1 MQTMNNNINYS
12 GLISARINRITESQT
27 IAMTVKSRELKAK
40 GIDIIN
46 LSLGELDFNTPE
58 HIKEAGKKAIDN
70 NFSHYPPVAGY
81 DDLRNAIVQKFKN
94 DNHLTF
100 LPNQIVVS
108 NGAKHSIMNV
118 ILSIVNPG
126 DEVILP
132 VPYWLSYIE
141 MVKFAGGKPVLINST
156 IENDFKVTAQQIEKV
171 ITPKTKLFL
180 FSSPSNPSGTV
191 YNKNELQEFAK
202 VFAQN
207 KHVMVMSDEIYEQIL
222 YNGKHESIG
231 QFNEIKH
238 QLIVVNGVSK
248 CYAMTGWR
256 IGYIAAPEWL
266 AKACTKLQSQFTS
279 GASAVSQKAAYTAI
293 SSNNNETI
301 KMRDILKKRRDLM
314 VKLFKEMPG
323 LKTNIPQ
330 GAFYFFAEV
339 KNYFGKSFENII
351 IKNDVALCL
360 YLLNNAHV
368 AVVGGSSFGS
378 PDYLRFSY
386 AAPEKDLIEA
396 INRIKTALKKLE
408 N

>member
-1 MQTMNNNINYS
+1 MNNDINYS
-12 GLISARINRITESQT
+12 KLISARINRITESQT

-58 HIKEAGKKAIDN
+58 HIKEAGKKAIDD

-81 DDLRNAIVQKFKN
+81 DELREAIVQKFKY
-94 DNHLTF
+94 DNNLIFT
-100 LPNQIVVS
+100 PNQIVVS

-118 ILSIVNPG
+118 ILSIINPG

-141 MVKFAGGKPVLINST
+141 MVKLAGGKPVLINST
-156 IENDFKVTAQQIEKV
+156 IENDFKVTPQQIEKA
-171 ITPKTKLFL
+171 ITNKTKLFL
-180 FSSPSNPSGTV
+180 FSSPSNPTGTV
-191 YNKNELQEFAK
+191 YNKNELKQFAEVFAK
-202 VFAQN
+202 HKQI
-207 KHVMVMSDEIYEQIL
+207 MVMSDEIYEQIL
-222 YNGKHESIG
+222 YEGKHESIG
-231 QFNEIKH
+231 QFNEIKN

-248 CYAMTGWR
+248 GYAMTGWR

-279 GASAVSQKAAYTAI
+279 GASAVSQKAAFKAI
-293 SSNNNETI
+293 SGVQTETY

-314 VKLFKEMPG
+314 VELFKEIPDF
-323 LKTNIPQ
+323 KTNIPK
-330 GAFYFFAEV
+330 GAFYFFADV
-339 KNYFGKSFENII
+339 KNYFGKTFENNI
-351 IKNDVALCL
+351 IKNDVDLCL
-360 YLLNNAHV
+360 FLLNNAHV

-386 AAPEKDLIEA
+386 ATPESNLIEA
-396 INRIKTALKKLE
+396 VRRIKDSLE
-408 N
+408 ILEL

>member
-1 MQTMNNNINYS
+1 MMNNDINYS
-12 GLISARINRITESQT
+12 ELISARINRITESQT

-58 HIKEAGKKAIDN
+58 HIKEAGKKAIDD

-81 DDLRNAIVQKFKN
+81 DELREAIVQKFKY
-94 DNHLTF
+94 DNNLIFT
-100 LPNQIVVS
+100 PNQIVVS

-118 ILSIVNPG
+118 ILSIINPG

-141 MVKFAGGKPVLINST
+141 MVKLAGGKPVLINST
-156 IENDFKVTAQQIEKV
+156 IENDFKVTPQQIEKA
-171 ITPKTKLFL
+171 ITNKTKLFL
-180 FSSPSNPSGTV
+180 FSSPSNPTGTV
-191 YNKNELQEFAK
+191 YNKNELKQFAEVFAK
-202 VFAQN
+202 HKQI
-207 KHVMVMSDEIYEQIL
+207 MVMSDEIYEQIL
-222 YNGKHESIG
+222 YEGKHESIG
-231 QFNEIKH
+231 QFNEIKN

-248 CYAMTGWR
+248 GYAMTGWR

-279 GASAVSQKAAYTAI
+279 GASAVSQKAAFKAI
-293 SSNNNETI
+293 SGVQTETY

-314 VKLFKEMPG
+314 VELFKEIPDF
-323 LKTNIPQ
+323 KTNIPK
-330 GAFYFFAEV
+330 GAFYFFADV
-339 KNYFGKSFENII
+339 KNYFGKTFENNI
-351 IKNDVALCL
+351 IKNDVDLCL
-360 YLLNNAHV
+360 FLLNNAHV

-386 AAPEKDLIEA
+386 ATPESNLIEA
-396 INRIKTALKKLE
+396 VRRIKDSLE
-408 N
+408 ILEL

>member
-1 MQTMNNNINYS
+1 M
-12 GLISARINRITESQT
+12 SARINRITESQT

-58 HIKEAGKKAIDN
+58 HIKEAGKKAIDD

-81 DDLRNAIVQKFKN
+81 DELREAIVQKFKY
-94 DNHLTF
+94 DNNLIFT
-100 LPNQIVVS
+100 PNQIVVS

-118 ILSIVNPG
+118 ILSIINPG

-141 MVKFAGGKPVLINST
+141 MVKLAGGKPVLINST
-156 IENDFKVTAQQIEKV
+156 IENDFKVTPQQIEKA
-171 ITPKTKLFL
+171 ITNKTKLFL
-180 FSSPSNPSGTV
+180 FSSPSNPTGTV
-191 YNKNELQEFAK
+191 YNKNELKQFAEVFAK
-202 VFAQN
+202 HKQI
-207 KHVMVMSDEIYEQIL
+207 MVMSDEIYEQIL
-222 YNGKHESIG
+222 YEGKHESIG
-231 QFNEIKH
+231 QFNEIKN

-248 CYAMTGWR
+248 GYAMTGWR

-279 GASAVSQKAAYTAI
+279 GASAVSQKAAFKAI
-293 SSNNNETI
+293 SGVQTETY

-314 VKLFKEMPG
+314 VELFKEIPDF
-323 LKTNIPQ
+323 KTNIPK
-330 GAFYFFAEV
+330 GAFYFFADV
-339 KNYFGKSFENII
+339 KNYFGKTFENNI
-351 IKNDVALCL
+351 IKNDVDLCL
-360 YLLNNAHV
+360 FLLNNAHV

-386 AAPEKDLIEA
+386 ATPESNLIEA
-396 INRIKTALKKLE
+396 VRRIKDSLE
-408 N
+408 ILEL

>member
-1 MQTMNNNINYS
+1 MNNDINYS
-12 GLISARINRITESQT
+12 ELISARINRITESQT

-58 HIKEAGKKAIDN
+58 HIKEAGKKAIDD

-81 DDLRNAIVQKFKN
+81 DELREAIVQKFKY
-94 DNHLTF
+94 DNNLIFT
-100 LPNQIVVS
+100 PNQIVVS

-118 ILSIVNPG
+118 ILSIINPG

-141 MVKFAGGKPVLINST
+141 MVKLAGGKPVLINST
-156 IENDFKVTAQQIEKV
+156 IENDFKVTPQQIEKA
-171 ITPKTKLFL
+171 ITNKTKLFL
-180 FSSPSNPSGTV
+180 FSSPSNPTGTV
-191 YNKNELQEFAK
+191 YNKNELKQFAEVFAK
-202 VFAQN
+202 HKQI
-207 KHVMVMSDEIYEQIL
+207 MVMSDEIYEQIL
-222 YNGKHESIG
+222 YEGKHESIG
-231 QFNEIKH
+231 QFNEIKN

-248 CYAMTGWR
+248 GYAMTGWR

-279 GASAVSQKAAYTAI
+279 GASAVSQKAAFKAI
-293 SSNNNETI
+293 SGVQTETY

-314 VKLFKEMPG
+314 VELFKEIPDF
-323 LKTNIPQ
+323 KTNIPK
-330 GAFYFFAEV
+330 GAFYFFADV
-339 KNYFGKSFENII
+339 KNYFGKTFENNI
-351 IKNDVALCL
+351 IKNDVDLCL
-360 YLLNNAHV
+360 FLLNNAHV

-386 AAPEKDLIEA
+386 ATPESNLIEA
-396 INRIKTALKKLE
+396 VRRIKDSLE
-408 N
+408 ILEL

>member
-1 MQTMNNNINYS
+1 MMNNDINYS
-12 GLISARINRITESQT
+12 KLISARINRITESQT

-58 HIKEAGKKAIDN
+58 HIKEAGKKAIDD

-81 DDLRNAIVQKFKN
+81 DELREAIVQKFKY
-94 DNHLTF
+94 DNNLIFT
-100 LPNQIVVS
+100 PNQIVVS

-118 ILSIVNPG
+118 ILSIINPG

-141 MVKFAGGKPVLINST
+141 MVKLAGGKPVLINST
-156 IENDFKVTAQQIEKV
+156 IENDFKVTPQQIEKA
-171 ITPKTKLFL
+171 ITNKTKLFL
-180 FSSPSNPSGTV
+180 FSSPSNPTGTV
-191 YNKNELQEFAK
+191 YNKNELKQFAEVFAK
-202 VFAQN
+202 HKQI
-207 KHVMVMSDEIYEQIL
+207 MVMSDEIYEQIL
-222 YNGKHESIG
+222 YEGKHESIG
-231 QFNEIKH
+231 QFNEIKN

-248 CYAMTGWR
+248 GYAMTGWR

-279 GASAVSQKAAYTAI
+279 GASAVSQKAAFKAI
-293 SSNNNETI
+293 SGVQTETY

-314 VKLFKEMPG
+314 VELFKEIPDF
-323 LKTNIPQ
+323 KTNIPK
-330 GAFYFFAEV
+330 GAFYFFADV
-339 KNYFGKSFENII
+339 KNYFGKTFENNI
-351 IKNDVALCL
+351 IKNDVDLCL
-360 YLLNNAHV
+360 FLLNNAHV

-386 AAPEKDLIEA
+386 ATPESNLIEA
-396 INRIKTALKKLE
+396 VRRIKDSLE
-408 N
+408 ILEL

>member
-1 MQTMNNNINYS
+1 MMNNDINYS
-12 GLISARINRITESQT
+12 KLISARINRITESQT

-58 HIKEAGKKAIDN
+58 HIKEAGKKAIDD

-81 DDLRNAIVQKFKN
+81 DELREAIVQKFKY
-94 DNHLTF
+94 DNNLIFT
-100 LPNQIVVS
+100 PNQIVVS

-118 ILSIVNPG
+118 ILSIINPG

-141 MVKFAGGKPVLINST
+141 MVKLAGGKPVLINST
-156 IENDFKVTAQQIEKV
+156 IENDFKVTPQQIEKA
-171 ITPKTKLFL
+171 ITNKTKLFL
-180 FSSPSNPSGTV
+180 FSSPSNPTGTV
-191 YNKNELQEFAK
+191 YNKNELKQFAEVFAK
-202 VFAQN
+202 YKQI
-207 KHVMVMSDEIYEQIL
+207 MVMSDEIYEQIL
-222 YNGKHESIG
+222 YEGKHESIG
-231 QFNEIKH
+231 QFNEIKN

-248 CYAMTGWR
+248 GYAMTGWR

-279 GASAVSQKAAYTAI
+279 GASAVSQKAAFKAI
-293 SSNNNETI
+293 SGVQTETY

-314 VKLFKEMPG
+314 VELFKEIPDF
-323 LKTNIPQ
+323 KTNIPK
-330 GAFYFFAEV
+330 GAFYFFADV
-339 KNYFGKSFENII
+339 KNYFGKTFENNI
-351 IKNDVALCL
+351 IKNDVDLCL
-360 YLLNNAHV
+360 FLLNNAHV

-386 AAPEKDLIEA
+386 ATPESNLIEA
-396 INRIKTALKKLE
+396 VRRIKDSLE
-408 N
+408 ILEL

>member
-1 MQTMNNNINYS
+1 MNNDINYS
-12 GLISARINRITESQT
+12 ELISARINRITESQT

-58 HIKEAGKKAIDN
+58 HIKEAGKKAIDD

-81 DDLRNAIVQKFKN
+81 DELREAIVQKFKY
-94 DNHLTF
+94 DNNLIFT
-100 LPNQIVVS
+100 PNQIVVS

-118 ILSIVNPG
+118 ILSIINPG

-141 MVKFAGGKPVLINST
+141 MVKLAGGKPVLINST
-156 IENDFKVTAQQIEKV
+156 IENDFKVTPQQIEKA
-171 ITPKTKLFL
+171 ITNKTKLFL
-180 FSSPSNPSGTV
+180 FSSPSNPTGTV
-191 YNKNELQEFAK
+191 YNKNELKQFAEVFAK
-202 VFAQN
+202 YKQI
-207 KHVMVMSDEIYEQIL
+207 MVMSDEIYEQIL
-222 YNGKHESIG
+222 YEGKHESIG
-231 QFNEIKH
+231 QFNEIKN

-248 CYAMTGWR
+248 GYAMTGWR

-279 GASAVSQKAAYTAI
+279 GASAVSQKAAFKAI
-293 SSNNNETI
+293 SGVQTETY

-314 VKLFKEMPG
+314 VELFKEIPDF
-323 LKTNIPQ
+323 KTNIPK
-330 GAFYFFAEV
+330 GAFYFFADV
-339 KNYFGKSFENII
+339 KNYFGKTFENNI
-351 IKNDVALCL
+351 IKNDVDLCL
-360 YLLNNAHV
+360 FLLNNAHV

-386 AAPEKDLIEA
+386 ATPESNLIEA
-396 INRIKTALKKLE
+396 VRRIKDSLE
-408 N
+408 ILEL